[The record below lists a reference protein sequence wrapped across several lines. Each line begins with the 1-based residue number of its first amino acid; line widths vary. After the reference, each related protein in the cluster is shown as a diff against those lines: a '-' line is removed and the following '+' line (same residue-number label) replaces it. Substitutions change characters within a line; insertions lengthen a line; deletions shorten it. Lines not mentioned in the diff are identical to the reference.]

1 MMKVKIFTDSTADL
15 SEDLLERYHISVVP
29 LYVVLGETS
38 YLDGVQLI
46 TKALYE
52 YVDEHQTLP
61 KTSAP
66 TVGDFYKAFKPWLED
81 GYDIVYIGLS
91 SKLSATHQSALLAAQ
106 DLMGE
111 NRVYVVDSQNLST
124 GIGLLV
130 LEAAELALEGLDAET
145 IHQRITEHVADI
157 RSSFIIDT
165 LKYLHMGGR
174 CSSIQLLAGSL
185 LSIRPQIIVKDGGMI
200 VGEKYRGNR
209 KKCLDRFYNDYVLSQ
224 RDLIDRHRIFVTHSA
239 APEDALYYKERLMQ
253 DFEFEEI
260 LITEAGSVI
269 SSHCGPKTI
278 GILYRVKDRT

>member
-1 MMKVKIFTDSTADL
+1 MVRVKIFTDSTADL
-15 SEDLLERYHISVVP
+15 SKDLLERYHISVVP
-29 LYVVLGETS
+29 LYVVLAETS
-38 YLDGVQLI
+38 YLDGVQLT

-66 TVGDFYKAFKPWLED
+66 TVGDFYKAFKPWLEE

-91 SKLSATHQSALLAAQ
+91 SKLSATLQSALLAAQ
-106 DLMGE
+106 DFTGK

-130 LEAAELALEGLDAET
+130 LEAAELALEGLDGAA
-145 IHQRITEHVADI
+145 IHHRITELVANV

-174 CSSIQLLAGSL
+174 CSSIQLLASSL
-185 LSIRPQIIVKDGGMI
+185 LRIRPQIIVKDGGMI

-209 KKCLDRFYNDYVLSQ
+209 KHCLDHFYDDHVLSH

-239 APEDALYYKERLMQ
+239 ALEDALYYKERLMQ
-253 DFEFEEI
+253 DFEFDEV
-260 LITEAGSVI
+260 LITEAGTVI

-278 GILYRVKDRT
+278 GILYRTKDRS